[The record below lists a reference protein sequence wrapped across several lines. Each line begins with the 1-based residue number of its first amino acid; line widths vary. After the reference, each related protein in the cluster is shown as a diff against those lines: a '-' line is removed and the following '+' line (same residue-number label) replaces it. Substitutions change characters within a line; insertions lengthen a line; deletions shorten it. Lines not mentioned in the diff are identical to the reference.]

1 VWEIDENLATMRM
14 ILKEDEQSKEQ
25 RFRDLRD
32 LKVVREEKWISDEE
46 LVSGVQ
52 KIFEDWTNYGFTSSD

>member
-46 LVSGVQ
+46 LVSGVR
-52 KIFEDWTNYGFTSSD
+52 KLFEDWTNYGFTSSD